1 MSDQGDILTRAL
13 CYALTVAEE
22 TPIVVPLPTVQKVA
36 EVLVACG
43 VKQTNKKALGK
54 IPDLPQW
61 LREGIAAQSQSVS
74 SEPVAPVVHPEG
86 IARVGEAPEPPTGT
100 GVAQ

>member
-1 MSDQGDILTRAL
+1 MSDQSDILTRAL

-54 IPDLPQW
+54 IPELPQW
-61 LREGIAAQSQSVS
+61 LREGIAAQQSVPT
-74 SEPVAPVVHPEG
+74 SEPVVVQPQPEG
-86 IARVGEAPEPPTGT
+86 VARVGEAPAPPADFG
-100 GVAQ
+100 GVQ